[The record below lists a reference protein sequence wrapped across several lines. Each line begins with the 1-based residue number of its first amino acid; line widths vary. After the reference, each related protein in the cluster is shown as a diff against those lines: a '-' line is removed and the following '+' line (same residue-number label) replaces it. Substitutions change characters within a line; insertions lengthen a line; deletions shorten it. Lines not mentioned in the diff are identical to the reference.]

1 MPAPGLLSVTVA
13 ASTVAD
19 RPSVEA
25 TTRDATRAKAR
36 EVAAL
41 IDQKWSVAAVAE
53 RQGLTERRVRQLLA
67 IAAAEGSSAEADEP
81 EPAKQIENPPA
92 PRARM
97 TRRTLLDRAWI
108 AMHLDRRLWT
118 MDGARRMFWLESVVT
133 IHALGDGA
141 GLGFGEHG
149 SGFESRTEFASAH
162 GGSEADLE
170 ALFRRGLLL
179 ELEDGGIGLPSNLG
193 LKARERAGGNLVPSR
208 MGSAPVRPARNAGKA
223 AVPGQRSML
232 LGIPG
237 GAREAPDGN
246 FHADGEHVG
255 GNISTGDGQEAGNT
269 AGSGAEISPA
279 HATATTTIENLAYE
293 GGSPGTRSTDGNF
306 RTGEDFR
313 SEGNFLG
320 LGNFPS
326 SERSRSGPPRFA
338 DELALPAG
346 VALPLSPADLGLV
359 EGWLQEGARLGLDAK
374 AAEGLLRGV
383 FDLVRRRDSC
393 PEEPTLSYFNGP
405 VQDALRKVA
414 KTREQRADD
423 G

>member
-1 MPAPGLLSVTVA
+1 MTVA
-13 ASTVAD
+13 ASAVSD
-19 RPSVEA
+19 RPSVET
-25 TTRDATRAKAR
+25 TTREATRAKAR

-67 IAAAEGSSAEADEP
+67 IAAAEGSSAQADEP
-81 EPAKQIENPPA
+81 ESAKQLENPPA
-92 PRARM
+92 P
-97 TRRTLLDRAWI
+97 
-108 AMHLDRRLWT
+108 MHLDRRLWT
-118 MDGARRMFWLESVVT
+118 MDGAKRMFWLESVVT
-133 IHALGDGA
+133 IHALGDDA
-141 GLGFGEHG
+141 GLEFGAYG

-162 GGSEADLE
+162 GGSDADLE

-179 ELEDGGIGLPSNLG
+179 DLEDGSIGLPPNLG

-208 MGSAPVRPARNAGKA
+208 GGPAPVHPTRHNGKA

-237 GAREAPDGN
+237 GAREAPGGN
-246 FHADGEHVG
+246 FHADGEEVG
-255 GNISTGDGQEAGNT
+255 GNISTGDGQKAGNS
-269 AGSGAEISPA
+269 AGSGAEISLA

-293 GGSPGTRSTDGNF
+293 GGSPGTRATDGNF
-306 RTGEDFR
+306 RIGEDSR
-313 SEGNFLG
+313 SDGNFLG

-326 SERSRSGPPRFA
+326 SERPRSWPPSFA
-338 DELALPAG
+338 DELAFPAG

-374 AAEGLLRGV
+374 ATEGLLRGV

-414 KTREQRADD
+414 KTRQRADD

>member
-1 MPAPGLLSVTVA
+1 MVA
-13 ASTVAD
+13 SNAVAD
-19 RPSVEA
+19 RPSVET

-41 IDQKWSVAAVAE
+41 IDQNWPVTAIAE

-67 IAAAEGSSAEADEP
+67 IAASDGASAEAGEQQ
-81 EPAKQIENPPA
+81 PARQPENPPV
-92 PRARM
+92 PPARM

-162 GGSEADLE
+162 GGSDADLDT
-170 ALFRRGLLL
+170 LFRRGLLL
-179 ELEDGGIGLPSNLG
+179 ELEGGGIGLPSNLG

-223 AVPGQRSML
+223 EVSGQRAML

-237 GAREAPDGN
+237 GAREATGGN
-246 FHADGEHVG
+246 FQADSQHVD
-255 GNISTGDGQEAGNT
+255 GNISTGGGQQAGNS
-269 AGSGAEISPA
+269 AGFGAEISLAP
-279 HATATTTIENLAYE
+279 ATATTSIEKLAYE
-293 GGSPGTRSTDGNF
+293 GGSPGTCATDGNF
-306 RTGEDFR
+306 RAGEDSR
-313 SEGNFLG
+313 SDGNFLG

-326 SERSRSGPPRFA
+326 RERPRSGLPWLA
-338 DELALPAG
+338 VELAGPSG
-346 VALPLSPADLGLV
+346 VALPLTAADLGLV
-359 EGWLQEGARLGLDAK
+359 QGWVQEAARAGLDAK

-383 FDLVRRRDSC
+383 FDLVRSRDNC
-393 PEEPTLSYFNGP
+393 PEAPTLSYFAGP

-414 KTREQRADD
+414 KTIGRGDD

>member
-1 MPAPGLLSVTVA
+1 MTVA
-13 ASTVAD
+13 ASAVSD
-19 RPSVEA
+19 RPSVET
-25 TTRDATRAKAR
+25 TTREATRAKAR

-67 IAAAEGSSAEADEP
+67 IAAAEGSSAQADEP
-81 EPAKQIENPPA
+81 ESAKQLENPPA

-97 TRRTLLDRAWI
+97 TRRTMLDRAWI

-118 MDGARRMFWLESVVT
+118 MDGAKRMFWLESVVT
-133 IHALGDGA
+133 IHALGDDA
-141 GLGFGEHG
+141 GLEFGAYG

-162 GGSEADLE
+162 GGSDADLE

-179 ELEDGGIGLPSNLG
+179 DLEDGSIGLPPNLG

-208 MGSAPVRPARNAGKA
+208 AGSAPVRPSRNAGKA

-237 GAREAPDGN
+237 GAREAPGGN
-246 FHADGEHVG
+246 FHADGEEVG
-255 GNISTGDGQEAGNT
+255 GNISTGDGQKAGNS
-269 AGSGAEISPA
+269 AGSGAEISLA

-293 GGSPGTRSTDGNF
+293 GGSPGTRATDGNF
-306 RTGEDFR
+306 RIGEDSR
-313 SEGNFLG
+313 SDGNFLG

-326 SERSRSGPPRFA
+326 SERPRSWPPSFA
-338 DELALPAG
+338 DELAFPAG

-374 AAEGLLRGV
+374 ATEGLLRGV

>member
-1 MPAPGLLSVTVA
+1 VTVA

-19 RPSVEA
+19 RPSVET

-41 IDQKWSVAAVAE
+41 VDQNWPVAAIAE

-67 IAAAEGSSAEADEP
+67 IAAADGSSAAADEP
-81 EPAKQIENPPA
+81 EPAKQPENLPA

-118 MDGARRMFWLESVVT
+118 MDGARRMFWLEVVVT
-133 IHALGDGA
+133 IHALGDSG

-149 SGFESRTEFASAH
+149 SGFESRAEFASAH
-162 GGSEADLE
+162 GGSDADLE

-179 ELEDGGIGLPSNLG
+179 DLEGGGIGLPPDLG

-208 MGSAPVRPARNAGKA
+208 AGSAPVRPTRNAGKA

-232 LGIPG
+232 LGIAG
-237 GAREAPDGN
+237 GVREAPGGN

-255 GNISTGDGQEAGNT
+255 GNISTGNGSEAGNS
-269 AGSGAEISPA
+269 AVAGAEISLAP
-279 HATATTTIENLAYE
+279 ATATTSIEKLAYE
-293 GGSPGTRSTDGNF
+293 GGSPGTRATDGNF
-306 RTGEDFR
+306 RRDED
-313 SEGNFLG
+313 SPPDGNFPG

-326 SERSRSGPPRFA
+326 GEKPRSGLPWLA
-338 DELALPAG
+338 IELAGPAG
-346 VALPLSPADLGLV
+346 VALPLTAADLGLV
-359 EGWLQEGARLGLDAK
+359 QGWVQEAARVGLDAK
-374 AAEGLLRGV
+374 ATEGLLRGV
-383 FDLVRRRDSC
+383 FDLVRSRDSC
-393 PEEPTLSYFNGP
+393 PEAPTLSYFSGP

-414 KTREQRADD
+414 KTRQRADD